1 MIFISAPPDRF
12 GGVFLSR
19 LRFPRNFFRLQAM
32 IEKILRALEEKE
44 RELKRLED
52 RLGNP
57 EIAGSPQFAELSRR
71 YAKLS
76 ELLRKGEELRKL
88 VRDLEEEREFLESAE
103 DEGLKAEL
111 REEIRKGEERLEELL
126 SEIKR
131 DLLPER
137 PEDQRNAIVE
147 IRAGAGGE
155 ESALFA
161 ADLFRMYSRYA
172 ERKGWKVKVLDSHP
186 TDLGGYKQI
195 TFVVEG
201 KGAYGRLRYESGVH
215 RVQRVPV
222 TESSGRIHTSTA
234 TVAVLPEMEEVD
246 VEIRPE
252 DLKIETFRAGGPG
265 GQHMQKNETA
275 VRITHIPTGITVAC
289 QDERSQYQNKVQAL
303 RILRARLWELE
314 ERKRQRELQETR
326 RRQIGTGDRSEKIRT
341 YNFPQN
347 RVTDHRINFTTYKL
361 QEILDGDLDILTDP
375 LFEAE
380 LEQELSRVG

>member
-1 MIFISAPPDRF
+1 M
-12 GGVFLSR
+12 
-19 LRFPRNFFRLQAM
+19 
-32 IEKILRALEEKE
+32 
-44 RELKRLED
+44 
-52 RLGNP
+52 
-57 EIAGSPQFAELSRR
+57 
-71 YAKLS
+71 
-76 ELLRKGEELRKL
+76 
-88 VRDLEEEREFLESAE
+88 
-103 DEGLKAEL
+103 
-111 REEIRKGEERLEELL
+111 
-126 SEIKR
+126 
-131 DLLPER
+131 
-137 PEDQRNAIVE
+137 
-147 IRAGAGGE
+147 
-155 ESALFA
+155 
-161 ADLFRMYSRYA
+161 
-172 ERKGWKVKVLDSHP
+172 
-186 TDLGGYKQI
+186 
-195 TFVVEG
+195 VEG

-234 TVAVLPEMEEVD
+234 TVAVLPEMEEVE

-314 ERKRQRELQETR
+314 ERKRQGELQEAR

-347 RVTDHRINFTTYKL
+347 RVTDHRINFTTYRL

>member
-1 MIFISAPPDRF
+1 M
-12 GGVFLSR
+12 L
-19 LRFPRNFFRLQAM
+19 
-32 IEKILRALEEKE
+32 EKILKILEEKE
-44 RELKRLED
+44 RELRALEG
-52 RLGNP
+52 RLGAP
-57 EIAGSPQFAELSRR
+57 GAVGRAEYAVLSRR

-76 ELLRKGEELRKL
+76 ELVRKGRELRAL
-88 VRDLEEEREFLESAE
+88 LAEMEEERELLEGAE
-103 DEGLKAEL
+103 DEALAAEL
-111 REEIRKGEERLEELL
+111 REELRRDEERLGRLL
-126 SEIKR
+126 AEIKR
-131 DLLPER
+131 ELVPER
-137 PEDQRNAIVE
+137 PEDRRNAIVE

-161 ADLFRMYSRYA
+161 ADLFRMYCRYA
-172 ERKGWKVKVLDSHP
+172 ERKGWRVKVLDSHP

-234 TVAVLPEMEEVD
+234 TVAVLPEMEEVE

-252 DLKIETFRAGGPG
+252 DLRIETFRAGGPG

-275 VRITHIPTGITVAC
+275 VRIAHLPTGITVSC
-289 QDERSQYQNKVQAL
+289 QDERSQYQNKIQAL
-303 RILRARLWELE
+303 RILRARLWEIR
-314 ERKRQRELQETR
+314 ERERQRALQETR

-347 RVTDHRINFTTYKL
+347 RVTDHRINFTTHRL

-380 LEQELSRVG
+380 LERELAGAAGEG

>member
-1 MIFISAPPDRF
+1 
-12 GGVFLSR
+12 
-19 LRFPRNFFRLQAM
+19 M
-32 IEKILRALEEKE
+32 IERILQVLEEKE
-44 RELKRLED
+44 RELKEIEA
-52 RLGNP
+52 RLGDP
-57 EIAGSPQFAELSRR
+57 EVASSPRFAELSRQ

-76 ELLRKGEELRKL
+76 ELVRKGEELRKVL
-88 VRDLEEEREFLESAE
+88 AELEEERDLLTTTE
-103 DEGLKAEL
+103 DEELKVEL
-111 REEIRKGEERLEELL
+111 KDEIRKGEARVERLL

-131 DLLPER
+131 ELLPER
-137 PEDQRNAIVE
+137 LEDQRNAIVE

-246 VEIRPE
+246 VEIQPE
-252 DLKIETFRAGGPG
+252 DLRIETFRAGGPG

-303 RILRARLWELE
+303 RILRARLWELQ
-314 ERKRQRELQETR
+314 ERKRQEELQEKR

-347 RVTDHRINFTTYKL
+347 RVTDHRINFTTYRL
-361 QEILDGDLDILTDP
+361 QEILDGDLDILTAP

-380 LEQELSRVG
+380 LSQELAETLRER

>member
-1 MIFISAPPDRF
+1 
-12 GGVFLSR
+12 

-32 IEKILRALEEKE
+32 LEKILRVLEEKE

-52 RLGNP
+52 RLGDP
-57 EIAGSPQFAELSRR
+57 EIAGSPRFAELSRR

-88 VRDLEEEREFLESAE
+88 MRDLEEEREFLESAE

-314 ERKRQRELQETR
+314 ERKRQKELQETR

>member
-1 MIFISAPPDRF
+1 M
-12 GGVFLSR
+12 
-19 LRFPRNFFRLQAM
+19 
-32 IEKILRALEEKE
+32 EKILRILEDKG
-44 RELKRLED
+44 RELRELE
-52 RLGNP
+52 RKLGDP
-57 EIAGSPQFAELSRR
+57 DVMGSPEYAELSRR
-71 YAKLS
+71 YAKIS
-76 ELLRKGEELRKL
+76 ELVRKGEELRAL
-88 VRDLEEEREFLESAE
+88 LAEMEEERELLEGTD
-103 DEGLKAEL
+103 DEALAAEL
-111 REEIRKGEERLEELL
+111 REELRRDEERLSRLL

-131 DLLPER
+131 ELVPER
-137 PEDQRNAIVE
+137 QEDQRNAIVE

-172 ERKGWKVKVLDSHP
+172 ERKGWRVKVLDSHP

-201 KGAYGRLRYESGVH
+201 QGAYGRLRYESGVH

-234 TVAVLPEMEEVD
+234 TVAVLPEMEEVE

-275 VRITHIPTGITVAC
+275 VRITHLPTGITVSC

-303 RILRARLWELE
+303 RILRARLWEIR
-314 ERKRQRELQETR
+314 ERERQRELQETR
-326 RRQIGTGDRSEKIRT
+326 RRQIGTGERSEKIRT

-347 RVTDHRINFTTYKL
+347 RVTDHRINFTTYRL

-375 LFEAE
+375 LLEAE
-380 LEQELSRVG
+380 LEGELAGAADGG

>member
-1 MIFISAPPDRF
+1 MF
-12 GGVFLSR
+12 
-19 LRFPRNFFRLQAM
+19 
-32 IEKILRALEEKE
+32 EKVLKALEQLE
-44 RELKRLED
+44 RELSEVER
-52 RLGNP
+52 RLG
-57 EIAGSPQFAELSRR
+57 EAGIAGTKEYAELSRR
-71 YAKLS
+71 YAWLS
-76 ELLRKGEELRKL
+76 EVVSKGRRLRELLREI
-88 VRDLEEEREFLESAE
+88 EEERELLGE
-103 DEGLKAEL
+103 DGDTDLGREL
-111 REEIRKGEERLEELL
+111 REDLKRNEEEAQRLLKELVREL
-126 SEIKR
+126 VPK
-131 DLLPER
+131 R
-137 PEDQRNAIVE
+137 PEDERNAIVE

-155 ESALFA
+155 ESALFV

-246 VEIRPE
+246 IEIRPE

-303 RILRARLWELE
+303 RILRARLWEIK
-314 ERKRQRELQETR
+314 ERERQRKLQETR

-347 RVTDHRINFTTYKL
+347 RVTDHRINFTTYRL
-361 QEILDGDLDILTDP
+361 QEVLDGDLDILTDP

-380 LEQELSRVG
+380 LERSLDGG

>member
-1 MIFISAPPDRF
+1 MIPSSAPGPPRGRF
-12 GGVFLSR
+12 SLC
-19 LRFPRNFFRLQAM
+19 LRYPQNFFSLQAM
-32 IEKILRALEEKE
+32 LEKILGVLEEKE
-44 RELKRLED
+44 RELKALED
-52 RLGNP
+52 RLGDP
-57 EIAGSPQFAELSRR
+57 KIAGSPQFAELSRR

-76 ELLRKGEELRKL
+76 ELLRKGRELRRL
-88 VRDLEEEREFLESAE
+88 LRDLAEERELLETAE
-103 DEGLKAEL
+103 EGELKAEL
-111 REEIRKGEERLEELL
+111 REEIRKGEERLKGLL
-126 SEIKR
+126 YEIKR
-131 DLLPER
+131 ELVPER
-137 PEDQRNAIVE
+137 PEDRRNAIVE

-172 ERKGWKVKVLDSHP
+172 ERKGWNVKVLDSHP
-186 TDLGGYKQI
+186 TDLGGFKQI

-234 TVAVLPEMEEVD
+234 TVAVLPEMEEVE

-314 ERKRQRELQETR
+314 ERKRQGELQEAR

-347 RVTDHRINFTTYKL
+347 RVTDHRINFTTYRL

>member
-1 MIFISAPPDRF
+1 MF
-12 GGVFLSR
+12 
-19 LRFPRNFFRLQAM
+19 
-32 IEKILRALEEKE
+32 EKVLKALEQLEG
-44 RELKRLED
+44 ELSELEKRLGD
-52 RLGNP
+52 AD
-57 EIAGSPQFAELSRR
+57 IAGTKGYAELSRR
-71 YAKLS
+71 YSWLSEVVSKGRKLR
-76 ELLRKGEELRKL
+76 ELLREM
-88 VRDLEEEREFLESAE
+88 EEERELLEESPDGEFA
-103 DEGLKAEL
+103 
-111 REEIRKGEERLEELL
+111 EEIRKDLKRNEEEAQRLLKELVREL
-126 SEIKR
+126 VPK
-131 DLLPER
+131 R
-137 PEDQRNAIVE
+137 PEDERNAIVE

-155 ESALFA
+155 ESALFV

-195 TFVVEG
+195 TFAVEG

-246 VEIRPE
+246 IEIRPE

-275 VRITHIPTGITVAC
+275 VRITHIPTGITVSC

-303 RILRARLWELE
+303 RILRARLWEIK
-314 ERKRQRELQETR
+314 ERERQRKLQETR

-347 RVTDHRINFTTYKL
+347 RVTDHRINFTTYRL
-361 QEILDGDLDILTDP
+361 QEVLDGDLDILTDP

-380 LEQELSRVG
+380 LERSLDGG

>member
-1 MIFISAPPDRF
+1 M
-12 GGVFLSR
+12 
-19 LRFPRNFFRLQAM
+19 RFPRNFFRLQAM
-32 IEKILRALEEKE
+32 LEKILRVLEEKE

-52 RLGNP
+52 RLGDP
-57 EIAGSPQFAELSRR
+57 EIAGSPRFAELSRR

-88 VRDLEEEREFLESAE
+88 MRDLEEEREFLESAE

-314 ERKRQRELQETR
+314 ERKRQKELQETR